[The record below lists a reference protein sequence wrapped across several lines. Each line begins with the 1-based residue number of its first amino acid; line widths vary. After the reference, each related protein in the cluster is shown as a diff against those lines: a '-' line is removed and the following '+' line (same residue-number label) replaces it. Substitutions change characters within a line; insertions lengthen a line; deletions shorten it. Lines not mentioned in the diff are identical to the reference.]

1 MRYNYQNRDEAT
13 TPLTGRSRFL
23 SFALRTTKL
32 RHPVTITA
40 NRCATPLAAMIFG
53 RVVEI
58 KDARAVSAATEIAR
72 IGLGK
77 EEAIWRARI
86 ARTRTSP
93 CNPELERTRL
103 NRFLPT
109 RCNTSRNLSVP
120 KDPLSRVRNS
130 SLTFPPATS
139 DASTCFQSR
148 RSSNTFLRASGR
160 RAAHI
165 QTCVR

>member
-1 MRYNYQNRDEAT
+1 
-13 TPLTGRSRFL
+13 
-23 SFALRTTKL
+23 
-32 RHPVTITA
+32 
-40 NRCATPLAAMIFG
+40 LAS
-53 RVVEI
+53 
-58 KDARAVSAATEIAR
+58 ARKR
-72 IGLGK
+72 
-77 EEAIWRARI
+77 AIWRARI

-103 NRFLPT
+103 NCFLPT
-109 RCNTSRNLSVP
+109 RCNTSRNLSAP

-160 RAAHI
+160 RAADTSKPASVEIFASASQSITSGH
-165 QTCVR
+165 VRKKSIPGPGGGIRVLAHLSLLAGSATRESAPELHRGQKVCTTAGMF